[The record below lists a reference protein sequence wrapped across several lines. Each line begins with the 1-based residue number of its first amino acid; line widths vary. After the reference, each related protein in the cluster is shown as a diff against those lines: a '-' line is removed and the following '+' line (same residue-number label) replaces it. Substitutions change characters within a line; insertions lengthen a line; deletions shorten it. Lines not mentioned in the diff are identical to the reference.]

1 MALEKEKID
10 EVLKKLPDELREEVL
25 KFAKALLQIDH
36 NRDARES
43 DQNGSGSVKE
53 FFGIWD
59 SGDPRSA
66 DNDRID
72 FDLANQF
79 SNSPETD
86 S

>member
-1 MALEKEKID
+1 MAIEKDKID

-25 KFAKALLQIDH
+25 KFAKALLQSDH
-36 NRDARES
+36 KRDARES
-43 DQNGSGSVKE
+43 NQNGSASVKE

-72 FDLANQF
+72 FDIAHQF
-79 SNSPETD
+79 SDSPGID

>member
-1 MALEKEKID
+1 MALEKDKID

-36 NRDARES
+36 NRDARIG
-43 DQNGSGSVKE
+43 DQNGSASVKE

-72 FDLANQF
+72 LDLAHQF